1 MAAWL
6 RMPAPAKLN
15 LMLRIVG
22 RRADGY
28 HLLQSAIDPI
38 DWCDEVRLRRRHDGR
53 IVRRHGSRSI
63 PAESD
68 LAVRAARLLKAH
80 AGVRTG
86 AELDLRKRVPMGAG
100 LGGGSADAAA
110 VLLGLNR
117 LWGLRWRRE
126 ALSALALQLGADV
139 VALLWQAPVWVAGIG
154 EQVRTLDLPARHYV
168 VIWPG
173 VAAATAAMYAHP
185 DLRRDAPALDAG
197 TFDREIHR
205 DNAFEPLARQ
215 LWPQIGAALDWLR
228 ARLPAARLTGSGSA
242 LFAEAPDRSS
252 ACRIARAVPHVW
264 RARACRSWR
273 APGS

>member
-1 MAAWL
+1 MGGWL

-28 HLLQSAIDPI
+28 HLLQSALDPI
-38 DWCDEVRLRRRHDGR
+38 DWCDEVRLRRRQDGR
-53 IVRRHGSRSI
+53 IVRRHGSRSV
-63 PAESD
+63 PPDSD
-68 LAVRAARLLKAH
+68 LAVRAARLLQAH
-80 AGVRTG
+80 AGVRAG

-117 LWGLRWRRE
+117 LWGLKLARD

-154 EQVRTLDLPARHYV
+154 EQVRALDLPARHYV

-173 VAAATAAMYAHP
+173 VAAATAGMYAHP
-185 DLRRDAPALDAG
+185 DLRRDALPLDPTA
-197 TFDREIHR
+197 FDPQRHR
-205 DNAFEPLARQ
+205 DNAFEALARQ

-228 ARLPAARLTGSGSA
+228 AHLPGARLTGSGSA
-242 LFAEAPDRSS
+242 LFAEAPDRAS
-252 ACRIARAVPHVW
+252 ACRIARAVPHAW

-273 APGS
+273 APRT